1 MKKSD
6 NLKIRLKIAKDKV
19 NKKTLNNDNNQ
30 PSSLGMA
37 LKLSTEMV
45 AAVLVGTII
54 GYILDSWFDS
64 KPWLI
69 IIFFFAGVTAGITNV
84 VRSAKLMQKNVN
96 KKQ

>member
-6 NLKIRLKIAKDKV
+6 NLKTRLKIAKAKID
-19 NKKTLNNDNNQ
+19 KKTLNNDNNK
-30 PSSLGMA
+30 PASLGMA

-45 AAVLVGTII
+45 AAVLVGTIM

-69 IIFFFAGVTAGITNV
+69 IIFFFVGVAAGMTNV
-84 VRSAKLMQKNVN
+84 IRSAKLMQKNN
-96 KKQ
+96 N

>member
-6 NLKIRLKIAKDKV
+6 DLKTRLKIAKYKIDK
-19 NKKTLNNDNNQ
+19 KSLNNDDNR
-30 PSSLGMA
+30 PASLGMA

-69 IIFFFAGVTAGITNV
+69 IIFFFIGVAAGITNV
-84 VRSAKLMQKNVN
+84 FRSAKIMQK
-96 KKQ
+96 KG

>member
-69 IIFFFAGVTAGITNV
+69 IIFFFVGVVAGITNV
-84 VRSAKLMQKNVN
+84 IRSAKLMQKNV
-96 KKQ
+96 K

>member
-6 NLKIRLKIAKDKV
+6 DLKTRLKIAKAKIDK
-19 NKKTLNNDNNQ
+19 KPLNIDNNK

-69 IIFFFAGVTAGITNV
+69 IIFFFVGAAAGITNV
-84 VRSAKLMQKNVN
+84 IRSAKLMQKNVN
-96 KKQ
+96 KK

>member
-1 MKKSD
+1 MKKSN
-6 NLKIRLKIAKDKV
+6 NLTTRLKSAKDKMDR
-19 NKKTLNNDNNQ
+19 KSLNNDNNQ

-54 GYILDSWFDS
+54 GFILDSWFDS

-69 IIFFFAGVTAGITNV
+69 IIFFFVGVVASITNV
-84 VRSAKLMQKNVN
+84 IRTAKLMQKNV
-96 KKQ
+96 K